1 MQSGPYNYELRRAV
15 AVAGGGR
22 RAVVGGGRQAMA
34 VAGGGRQVADEQ
46 VPAADDA
53 GRSCR

>member
-1 MQSGPYNYELRRAV
+1 MNSGEPWPWPEEVTGPWPEEV
-15 AVAGGGR
+15 ARPWLWPEEVAR
-22 RAVVGGGRQAMA
+22 PPI
-34 VAGGGRQVADEQ
+34 DEQ